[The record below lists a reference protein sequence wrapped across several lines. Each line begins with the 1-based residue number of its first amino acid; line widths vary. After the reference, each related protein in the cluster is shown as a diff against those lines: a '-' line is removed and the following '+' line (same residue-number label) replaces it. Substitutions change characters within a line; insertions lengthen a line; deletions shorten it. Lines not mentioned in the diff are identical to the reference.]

1 MSRPTRG
8 HTATYRGRRVV
19 LKLVDD
25 SVLAGRFIERT
36 PSGFVV
42 LDTGRVH
49 KGLIHQFLLLR
60 GGKSRPG
67 G

>member
-1 MSRPTRG
+1 MSK
-8 HTATYRGRRVV
+8 HTATHRGRRVK
-19 LKLVDD
+19 LKLTTGDVME
-25 SVLAGRFIERT
+25 GRFLDRT